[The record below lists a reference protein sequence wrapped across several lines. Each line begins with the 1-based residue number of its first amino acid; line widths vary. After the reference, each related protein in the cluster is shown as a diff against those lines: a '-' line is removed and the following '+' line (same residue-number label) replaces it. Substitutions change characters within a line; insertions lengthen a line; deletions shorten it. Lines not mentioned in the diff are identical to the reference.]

1 MGIAQKDLG
10 WIFFRCIHVNM
21 FDTCDRRASAAV
33 LLGALGLLLFS
44 LARRARYPNPKSV
57 GRGRLEESPTCV
69 WFRANATYVAA
80 YNAGRTRPS
89 RAETPSRIGVVFRAW
104 FRASN
109 PKPQQIPRLIK

>member
-1 MGIAQKDLG
+1 MDIAQKDLG

-44 LARRARYPNPKSV
+44 LARRARYPKSV

-89 RAETPSRIGVVFRAW
+89 RAEAPVRMGARFGAW
-104 FRASN
+104 FRAF
-109 PKPQQIPRLIK
+109 KPEILRSFPI

>member
-1 MGIAQKDLG
+1 
-10 WIFFRCIHVNM
+10 M
-21 FDTCDRRASAAV
+21 FDTSDRRASAAV

-89 RAETPSRIGVVFRAW
+89 RAETPSRIGVVFRA
-104 FRASN
+104 SN